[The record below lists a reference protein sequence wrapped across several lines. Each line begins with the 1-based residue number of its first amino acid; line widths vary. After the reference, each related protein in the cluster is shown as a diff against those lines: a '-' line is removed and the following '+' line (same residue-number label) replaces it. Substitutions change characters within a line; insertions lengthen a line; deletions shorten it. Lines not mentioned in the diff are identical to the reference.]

1 MGGNSP
7 VTNGEGALRP
17 ILAVVGLLCVFL
29 AVGCADLSHKPS
41 PSEGIKSEGA
51 TAETPSM
58 DTSAPAQEEPGS
70 SAGSTVSAP
79 TEGQATPG
87 MDTAP
92 ESPVAKTEPLLVK
105 PTPPPP
111 ASAAPAPKPAPE
123 PATEQA
129 SPPLDLKSLEKRL
142 KETSAIGIFTKLAL
156 KNQVDDL
163 LDKFRD
169 FYQGR
174 SNASLSQLRQPYE
187 MLIMKALAIL
197 QDGDPGLAHD
207 ILESREAIWK
217 VLTDREKFA
226 QHSL

>member
-1 MGGNSP
+1 
-7 VTNGEGALRP
+7 
-17 ILAVVGLLCVFL
+17 
-29 AVGCADLSHKPS
+29 
-41 PSEGIKSEGA
+41 
-51 TAETPSM
+51 
-58 DTSAPAQEEPGS
+58 
-70 SAGSTVSAP
+70 
-79 TEGQATPG
+79 

-92 ESPVAKTEPLLVK
+92 ESPVAKAEAPAVK
-105 PTPPPP
+105 PTP

-197 QDGDPGLAHD
+197 QDGDPVLARD

>member
-58 DTSAPAQEEPGS
+58 DTSAPAQEEHGS

-92 ESPVAKTEPLLVK
+92 ESPVAKAEAPAVK
-105 PTPPPP
+105 PTP

-197 QDGDPGLAHD
+197 QDGDPVLARD